1 MPFLLV
7 GLAVLLAAGGVAL
20 VLQRSADKEPGA
32 GPELGATKRAPDPP
46 AAPVTT
52 FNTVSAS
59 ELPSDTIYDDRVNE
73 NPDKFASS
81 GAATTRPIG
90 VNVPEDPF
98 LAMDAIPGV
107 DRPLGYSVD
116 DMGAKDTASPFEDD
130 ITRPADLA
138 FAPAV
143 SSGGVP
149 PASLQGN

>member
-7 GLAVLLAAGGVAL
+7 GIAVLLAAGGVAL
-20 VLQRSADKEPGA
+20 YVQRADKGPGA

-52 FNTVSAS
+52 FQTVSAA
-59 ELPSDTIYDDRVNE
+59 EMPSSTVFDDRANE
-73 NPDKFASS
+73 NPDKFMSS

-98 LAMDAIPGV
+98 LAMDEIPGV
-107 DRPLGYSVD
+107 DRPLGYAVD
-116 DMGAKDTASPFEDD
+116 DMGTKDTASPFEDD
-130 ITRPADLA
+130 IERPADLA

-143 SSGGVP
+143 SSGGIP
-149 PASLQGN
+149 PASIAGN